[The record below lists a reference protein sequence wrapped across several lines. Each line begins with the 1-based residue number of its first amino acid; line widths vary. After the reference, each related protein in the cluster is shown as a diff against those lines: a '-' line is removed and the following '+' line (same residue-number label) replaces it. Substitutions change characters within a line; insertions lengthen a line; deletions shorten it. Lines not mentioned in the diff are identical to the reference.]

1 MYAGTVH
8 GALPER
14 QHRFCAADDARLLVR
29 AWVDDTG
36 VTGDAEAC
44 FSRLHHGFIEEHM
57 HTTPRYIGPVAT
69 VVDPTERADVERAGA
84 GLYRTVHRDSVAEVL
99 RDLREKR
106 VSAILL
112 SSTRCTPAELS
123 PTRRVVREFPRVPA
137 LVLLS
142 AKGIPSAADL
152 IAIGQCGV
160 HQVIDVRTPSG
171 WARLR
176 GALARDVVRERDQ
189 LAMRELLDEL
199 AGAPKDLITFAEAL
213 FDGYTGARTV
223 QALARGLG
231 VLPTTLVSRFFRAR
245 LPAPKQYLVYAGL
258 VRAARLFENSGLTIA
273 DVSTHLG
280 HSSPQSFG
288 RHIQT
293 YMRMSAGEF
302 RRKFDGVKMMR
313 RFREELIT
321 PYRDRLIAMA
331 PLTMRGRAH
340 GCETASE
347 LMRAS

>member
-1 MYAGTVH
+1 M
-8 GALPER
+8 P
-14 QHRFCAADDARLLVR
+14 RFAP
-29 AWVDDTG
+29 
-36 VTGDAEAC
+36 
-44 FSRLHHGFIEEHM
+44 HGFSNAFTEERM
-57 HTTPRYIGPVAT
+57 QTTPQYIGPVAT

-142 AKGIPSAADL
+142 PKGVPSATDL

-176 GALARDVVRERDQ
+176 SALARDVVRERDQ
-189 LAMRELLDEL
+189 QAMRELLDQL

-223 QALARGLG
+223 QALARTLG
-231 VLPTTLVSRFFRAR
+231 VLPSTLVSRFFRAQ

-293 YMRMSAGEF
+293 YMRMPAGEF
-302 RRKFDGVKMMR
+302 RRTFDGVKMMR
-313 RFREELIT
+313 RFRDVLIT
-321 PYRDRLIAMA
+321 PHLDRLISMA
-331 PLTMRGRAH
+331 PLTMRGRVNDRDPSGA
-340 GCETASE
+340 
-347 LMRAS
+347 LVRAS